1 MAGVRVK
8 RDAEAPGLKLRL
20 LLGDMIALGPGKA
33 DLLEAIGKTG
43 SISAAG
49 RELGIGYRRAW
60 ALVDAM
66 NQCFRKPLVEA
77 APGGSRGGGAQVTVL
92 GKEVLRAYRR
102 MVENAETAAA
112 PELAWLRKQ
121 AAKTAE

>member
-1 MAGVRVK
+1 MK
-8 RDAEAPGLKLRL
+8 AEAPTLKLRL
-20 LLGDMIALGPGKA
+20 LLGDLIAMGPGKA
-33 DLLEAIGKTG
+33 DLLDAIGKTG

-77 APGGSRGGGAQVTVL
+77 APGGSRGGGAQVTAL

-102 MVENAETAAA
+102 IVESAETAAA

-121 AAKTAE
+121 AVKTPE